1 MKQQREILDYLDE
14 YYCQV
19 IRRPSLYAVSPSAL
33 EGMIAFVERLRAFIL
48 EDSSQAGRY
57 DEFIRSLGY
66 GARGCSHCDGRDDAI
81 SDDDQRLFE
90 RVSEVLRQFLE
101 KEGRPTSPA
110 AARWPRS
117 TE

>member
-19 IRRPSLYAVSPSAL
+19 IRRPSLYAVSPLAL

-81 SDDDQRLFE
+81 SVD
-90 RVSEVLRQFLE
+90 RVSRPYDSRRDLLSTGMR
-101 KEGRPTSPA
+101 EGGA
-110 AARWPRS
+110 WPRRW
-117 TE
+117 